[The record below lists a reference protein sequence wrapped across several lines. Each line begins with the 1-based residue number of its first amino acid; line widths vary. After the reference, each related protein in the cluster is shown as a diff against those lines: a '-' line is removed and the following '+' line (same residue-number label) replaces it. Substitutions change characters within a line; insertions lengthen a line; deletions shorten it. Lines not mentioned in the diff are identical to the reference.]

1 MLGRARQPG
10 ATREAGKLVHS
21 RFAGGLR
28 PAPSARGARAA
39 VRSRGS
45 FREARLPGAAGRAGR
60 RGICRQRLRPAC
72 SPSAHEAAVTSV
84 ARAANPT
91 FPRPLLYAPGNAKG
105 MWSHDAVPPGPN
117 LTSFLLNIQ
126 VLETKAGGLRTPPR
140 PSSPWPRGLVQ
151 GCCGAKRHPLNT
163 RNPPW
168 KKCSIFVI

>member
-21 RFAGGLR
+21 RFGGGLR
-28 PAPSARGARAA
+28 PGPQCQGRQSGWEVARVVPRGAAPWGGRPCRAK
-39 VRSRGS
+39 GH
-45 FREARLPGAAGRAGR
+45 LPPTP
-60 RGICRQRLRPAC
+60 PAC
-72 SPSAHEAAVTSV
+72 VLPSAHEAAVTSV

-117 LTSFLLNIQ
+117 LRSFLLNIQ

>member
-21 RFAGGLR
+21 RFGGGLR
-28 PAPSARGARAA
+28 PGPQCQGRQSGWEVARAVPRGAAPWGGRPCRAK
-39 VRSRGS
+39 GH
-45 FREARLPGAAGRAGR
+45 LPPRP
-60 RGICRQRLRPAC
+60 PAC
-72 SPSAHEAAVTSV
+72 VLPSAHEAAVTSV

-151 GCCGAKRHPLNT
+151 GCCGAKRHPPT
-163 RNPPW
+163 RAPLPGRNAAF
-168 KKCSIFVI
+168 S